1 MLVCVI
7 IRSVSENKTSLLM
20 ISFVIAEGGRLA
32 FTYFPAYT
40 GVKQVS
46 SVKLWD
52 LSPALGVGEK
62 CLSVSSLKL
71 LF

>member
-20 ISFVIAEGGRLA
+20 ISFVIAGGGRQA

-40 GVKQVS
+40 GVKQASELMPSCVVS
-46 SVKLWD
+46 
-52 LSPALGVGEK
+52 A
-62 CLSVSSLKL
+62 
-71 LF
+71 